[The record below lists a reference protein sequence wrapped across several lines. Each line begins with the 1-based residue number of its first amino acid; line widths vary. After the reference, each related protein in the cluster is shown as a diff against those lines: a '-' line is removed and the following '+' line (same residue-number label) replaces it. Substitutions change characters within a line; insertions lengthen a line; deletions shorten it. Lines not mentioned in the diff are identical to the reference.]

1 MAYTQQT
8 PIGTPDVNLITKTL
22 AGLQPD
28 SALQQ
33 YAMLHKN
40 NPYIL
45 SLAKSESDRRK
56 QLRTAA
62 QGQVGQQPTVADQS
76 IAGMATPVMT
86 GSGGTLQTG
95 YGGPVTTGMAS
106 GGLPE
111 DQGIAQIPAPNMQY
125 MADGGIAGYGDG
137 DDVPRQNGMAQGGMY
152 DFAQRS
158 EPVVRMSGGGV
169 PGYAAGVYNNS
180 RFLSFL
186 KENGLTAKFAKGSET
201 EKKAILDA
209 FGDKTSG
216 PQKPATPAAST
227 APTSSV
233 KASAPPEDPRLLRK
247 ISEKV
252 GSGAAKVLK
261 KAGPAGLGLEAISS
275 MGDYKIKGPDNI
287 DTSLMGTLRD
297 VGQGEFGRAGEGLTR
312 GIAELGFDIG
322 SFGANMLDYV
332 VPGKAPVSSKYEKFL
347 KDNIKS
353 GYTLEGP
360 SDRAQPQQAKPP
372 AAEATAPAAA
382 PEAAPAPNAAPNAG
396 GVADLLPGT
405 ARLDTS
411 YMPAAATAAPTAADA
426 KSKAADL
433 YDSKGQIRS
442 LEGKQ
447 AQARQDIL
455 NQRDERLAQLEAFN
469 KAQGPAFAN
478 YEKMLQKEELQD
490 ATDKEKSG
498 LMSLMKGFL
507 AMAAGESPNAAT
519 NIAKG
524 AMVGMGDYG
533 DALKEFKKAAKER
546 TKAMA
551 DIENARRAEAKGD
564 FKDTQMY
571 TDRANERLADS
582 ADRFTGLISQ
592 ITGKEADVAASLFNN
607 MTNNAEETSRLM
619 VKERGLNA
627 RALMGENRADARA
640 QMPTG
645 EARTAMMLG
654 TGNTQAE
661 RLKSGMMVLQELST
675 DKSGA
680 KTVEMLAKINSDR
693 AKNGE
698 APISMADLVNSARE
712 YSALMYPKVTNEA
725 PTRAR

>member
-95 YGGPVTTGMAS
+95 YGGRVQTE
-106 GGLPE
+106 LPE
-111 DQGIAQIPAPNMQY
+111 DQGIARIPAPNMRG

-158 EPVVRMSGGGV
+158 EPVVRMAGGGV

-233 KASAPPEDPRLLRK
+233 KASAPPEDPRLLRR

-382 PEAAPAPNAAPNAG
+382 PEAAPAPAPNAAPNTG

-426 KSKAADL
+426 KSKASEL

-592 ITGKEADVAASLFNN
+592 ITGKEAEVATNLFNN

>member
-33 YAMLHKN
+33 YAALHKN

-56 QLRTAA
+56 SLRTAA
-62 QGQVGQQPTVADQS
+62 QGNPGQMPTVADRE
-76 IAGMATPVMT
+76 IAGMAPAPM
-86 GSGGTLQTG
+86 
-95 YGGPVTTGMAS
+95 MAQQQ
-106 GGLPE
+106 LPE
-111 DQGIAQIPAPNMQY
+111 NQGIAQIPTPNIRT
-125 MADGGIAGYGDG
+125 MADGGIAGYE
-137 DDVPRQNGMAQGGMY
+137 DDEEGMATGGMGGMFN
-152 DFAQRS
+152 FAQQS
-158 EPVVRMSGGGV
+158 EPVVRMSGGGAV
-169 PGYAAGVYNNS
+169 PSFASGAWNNS

-186 KENGLTAKFAKGSET
+186 KENGLTAKFAKGSED
-201 EKKAILDA
+201 EKKAIIDA

-216 PQKPATPAAST
+216 PQKPAAQAAST
-227 APTSSV
+227 TAAPTKEGALYKPAKAAGEAVKYGKGALKGVPFISGGIGAYQGISDLKDAGGFYNDPNVSTFEKAKQAGLTTV
-233 KASAPPEDPRLLRK
+233 KAGLPIAAAGIGSLFTPAGTFVGGLAGTAA
-247 ISEKV
+247 SEYLDLETDALK
-252 GSGAAKVLK
+252 AWK
-261 KAGPAGLGLEAISS
+261 KANPQATPEQ
-275 MGDYKIKGPDNI
+275 
-287 DTSLMGTLRD
+287 T
-297 VGQGEFGRAGEGLTR
+297 Q
-312 GIAELGFDIG
+312 
-322 SFGANMLDYV
+322 
-332 VPGKAPVSSKYEKFL
+332 KAAVAL
-347 KDNIKS
+347 
-353 GYTLEGP
+353 
-360 SDRAQPQQAKPP
+360 
-372 AAEATAPAAA
+372 APAPA
-382 PEAAPAPNAAPNAG
+382 PEAAPAPVPEAKPEPSAG
-396 GVADLLPGT
+396 GVKDLLPVIPKF
-405 ARLDTS
+405 DTE
-411 YMPAAATAAPTAADA
+411 YKPATAPTAADA
-426 KSKAADL
+426 KAKAADL

-455 NQRDERLAQLEAFN
+455 NQRDERLAQLDAFN

-592 ITGKEADVAASLFNN
+592 VTGKESDVAASLFNN
-607 MTNNAEETSRLM
+607 MTNNAEETSRM
-619 VKERGLNA
+619 MFKESGLNKRFMAEQAGLTA
-627 RALMGENRADARA
+627 RANAQLKAPSA
-640 QMPTG
+640 QMQLFSALGKGDIEKGLNIYSGIMGPEAKGDQAIIAKYSGPQGQIALQMLEAQGPDGKAQADLIRQIIKQSTGSMLRSTSSPTG
-645 EARTAMMLG
+645 
-654 TGNTQAE
+654 Q
-661 RLKSGMMVLQELST
+661 VLVGQ
-675 DKSGA
+675 
-680 KTVEMLAKINSDR
+680 
-693 AKNGE
+693 
-698 APISMADLVNSARE
+698 
-712 YSALMYPKVTNEA
+712 
-725 PTRAR
+725 

>member
-33 YAMLHKN
+33 YAALHKN

-56 QLRTAA
+56 ALRTAA

-95 YGGPVTTGMAS
+95 YGGRVQTE
-106 GGLPE
+106 LPE
-111 DQGIAQIPAPNMQY
+111 DQGIARIPAPNMQR

-180 RFLSFL
+180 RFLAFL
-186 KENGLTAKFAKGSET
+186 KENGLTAKFAKGSED

-216 PQKPATPAAST
+216 PQKPAAPAAST
-227 APTSSV
+227 TPTSSV
-233 KASAPPEDPRLLRK
+233 KATATPEDPRMLRK

-261 KAGPAGLGLEAISS
+261 KAGPAGLGIQALSS
-275 MGDYKIKGPDNI
+275 AGDYKIQSPDNI

-297 VGQGEFGRAGEGLTR
+297 VGQGEFGRAAKGL
-312 GIAELGFDIG
+312 GLGLAELGMDAG

-332 VPGKAPVSSKYEKFL
+332 VPGKAPVSTAYEKLL
-347 KDNIKS
+347 KRNIDD
-353 GYTLEGP
+353 GYTLQGP

-372 AAEATAPAAA
+372 AAEVAAPAAEVA
-382 PEAAPAPNAAPNAG
+382 PAPAPNAAPNTG
-396 GVADLLPGT
+396 GVTDLLPGT

-411 YMPAAATAAPTAADA
+411 YMPAAAAAPTAADA
-426 KSKAADL
+426 KSKASDL

-490 ATDKEKSG
+490 TTDKEKSG

-607 MTNNAEETSRLM
+607 MTNNAEETSRM
-619 VKERGLNA
+619 MIKERGLNA
-627 RALMGENRADARA
+627 RAASSEARADARA
-640 QMPTG
+640 LMPTG

-680 KTVEMLAKINSDR
+680 KTVETLAKINSDR

-698 APISMADLVNSARE
+698 ASISMADLVNSARE